1 MGAWVT
7 TPVDRDGPEPPGPG
21 LVEEQPPD
29 DGRVATVDPL
39 IGLLAMQVRLS
50 LDSALFCTFPTCYMP
65 IVESISL
72 FAGMTHAILG
82 QTSAFLMILLG
93 ES

>member
-39 IGLLAMQVRLS
+39 IGLLGMQVQLF
-50 LDSALFCTFPTCYMP
+50 LDNALFCLKCYMP
-65 IVESISL
+65 VVESISP
-72 FAGMTHAILG
+72 FAGMTHAMLG
-82 QTSAFLMILLG
+82 QTSAFLMVLLG
-93 ES
+93 EL

>member
-21 LVEEQPPD
+21 LVEEQAPD

-39 IGLLAMQVRLS
+39 IGLLAMQVRLF
-50 LDSALFCTFPTCYMP
+50 LDNALFCAFYM
-65 IVESISL
+65 L
-72 FAGMTHAILG
+72 HA
-82 QTSAFLMILLG
+82 S
-93 ES
+93 S

>member
-7 TPVDRDGPEPPGPG
+7 TAVDRDGPEPPGPG

-39 IGLLAMQVRLS
+39 IGLLGMQVHLP
-50 LDSALFCTFPTCYMP
+50 LDNALFWRVKC
-65 IVESISL
+65 
-72 FAGMTHAILG
+72 
-82 QTSAFLMILLG
+82 
-93 ES
+93 

>member
-21 LVEEQPPD
+21 LVEEQPPE

-39 IGLLAMQVRLS
+39 IGLLGMQVHFS
-50 LDSALFCTFPTCYMP
+50 LDNALFCTLNVLTV
-65 IVESISL
+65 VESTSL
-72 FAGMTHAILG
+72 LDGINTCNVR
-82 QTSAFLMILLG
+82 SD
-93 ES
+93 